1 MASARPGEPSGGAG
15 AILDAGT
22 LEGYVRKLYRSRTR
36 RGYAEC
42 VDVIDWGT
50 AQRVG
55 ELLAGSPPFG
65 GVRSASV
72 EPLVREFAGKV
83 GTYSGLSSSTELPSL
98 ELVDRPGWIAANL
111 KSMRPLLAPITEQMA
126 DGKGPLAGPLRSAS
140 GLLLG
145 AQVGALTG
153 MLSQRVLG
161 QYDLALLDASVK
173 PRLLLLAPNLAQA
186 ARTLG
191 VDRDELVLWVSIHE
205 ITHAV
210 QFAGAPWLR
219 EYLGG
224 ILKELIDGLQ
234 VTLAGK
240 SSDDDGD
247 ENSDEHANA
256 ANGKRNG
263 WLGSLPKLPELP
275 DPAQL
280 REIVERARRGEV
292 LRLTLGEDRWQLVE
306 RMQAAMSLIEG
317 HAEHTMDAIGADV
330 LPSLP
335 RLRAAMNRRRENK
348 GLPWRVLERLLG
360 LELKLRQYEMGRR
373 FCDAVVDAGGPQ
385 ALALAWSG
393 PDALPT
399 PAELEDPLL
408 WIARVPGA
416 NGAEMPQLQGRTH
429 VPPVTN

>member
-1 MASARPGEPSGGAG
+1 MG
-15 AILDAGT
+15 
-22 LEGYVRKLYRSRTR
+22 
-36 RGYAEC
+36 RGYADA
-42 VDVIDWGT
+42 VDTIDWGT

-55 ELLAGSPPFG
+55 ELIAGSPPFG
-65 GVRSASV
+65 GLRSASV
-72 EPLVREFAGKV
+72 EPLVHEFAGKV
-83 GTYSGLSSSTELPSL
+83 ATYSGLTASAELPSL

-111 KSMRPLLAPITEQMA
+111 RTMRPLLAPLAETVGNGA
-126 DGKGPLAGPLRSAS
+126 GPLTGPLRSAS

-173 PRLLLLAPNLAQA
+173 PRLLLLAPNLAGA

-210 QFAGAPWLR
+210 QFSGAPWLR

-224 ILKELIDGLQ
+224 MLKELIDGLQ
-234 VTLAGK
+234 MTIAGK
-240 SSDDDGD
+240 
-247 ENSDEHANA
+247 A
-256 ANGKRNG
+256 ANGNGTEPEQESNGKRSG
-263 WLGSLPKLPELP
+263 WMGSVQKLADLGGWAP
-275 DPAQL
+275 DPSQL

-292 LRLTLGEDRWQLVE
+292 MRLTLGEDRWKLVE

-330 LPSLP
+330 LPTLP
-335 RLRAAMNRRRENK
+335 RLREAMTRRRENR

-385 ALALAWSG
+385 ALALAWTG
-393 PDALPT
+393 PETLPT
-399 PAELEDPLL
+399 PAELEDPAL
-408 WIARVPGA
+408 WIARVAGPAPEIQAHTSAG
-416 NGAEMPQLQGRTH
+416 
-429 VPPVTN
+429 